1 MNHIISRLLIYGDL
15 PEDSI
20 LMKVGGIVKAAR
32 ENTAPKDEL
41 VAESFRQV
49 KRILRVST
57 DFGFDRNLW
66 QCVLTFMLITD
77 ENPFTLTCEKIGA
90 GHGSVNEF
98 ALNDF
103 RAFREL
109 FHYSFDWLEEYLG
122 VDCFSRICHYTA
134 IEKPELM
141 YNKTVSLRVQELSK
155 QLDEAKDEYEFFDL
169 VTGFYKDYGV
179 GLFGLNRAFRIS
191 HDKHGDLVFNAISNM
206 DTVMLSDLVGYE
218 AQKKKLVDNTSAFVR
233 GKKANNVLLF
243 GDAGTGKST
252 SVKAIVNEFYPQ
264 GLRMIEITRHQFADL
279 AAVIAAIKNRNYR
292 FVIYMDDLSFEEF
305 ETEYKYLKAVIEG
318 GVETKPEN
326 VLIYATSNR
335 RHLIRETWSDRDD
348 VVNDNGMH
356 KSDTM
361 EEKLSLANRFGVTIY
376 YPKPAP
382 KEFYDIVYAL
392 AEKAGIQISRETLK
406 VEANKWELSHG
417 GISGR
422 TAEQFITY
430 LGSQEGLE

>member
-20 LMKVGGIVKAAR
+20 LMKVGGIVKAAK

-41 VAESFRQV
+41 VAESFRPV

-122 VDCFSRICHYTA
+122 VDCFSRLCHYTA

-141 YNKTVSLRVQELSK
+141 YNKPVSLRVQELSK

-206 DTVMLSDLVGYE
+206 DTVMLS
-218 AQKKKLVDNTSAFVR
+218 
-233 GKKANNVLLF
+233 ANFRSL
-243 GDAGTGKST
+243 
-252 SVKAIVNEFYPQ
+252 
-264 GLRMIEITRHQFADL
+264 
-279 AAVIAAIKNRNYR
+279 
-292 FVIYMDDLSFEEF
+292 
-305 ETEYKYLKAVIEG
+305 
-318 GVETKPEN
+318 
-326 VLIYATSNR
+326 YA
-335 RHLIRETWSDRDD
+335 
-348 VVNDNGMH
+348 
-356 KSDTM
+356 
-361 EEKLSLANRFGVTIY
+361 
-376 YPKPAP
+376 
-382 KEFYDIVYAL
+382 
-392 AEKAGIQISRETLK
+392 
-406 VEANKWELSHG
+406 
-417 GISGR
+417 
-422 TAEQFITY
+422 
-430 LGSQEGLE
+430 